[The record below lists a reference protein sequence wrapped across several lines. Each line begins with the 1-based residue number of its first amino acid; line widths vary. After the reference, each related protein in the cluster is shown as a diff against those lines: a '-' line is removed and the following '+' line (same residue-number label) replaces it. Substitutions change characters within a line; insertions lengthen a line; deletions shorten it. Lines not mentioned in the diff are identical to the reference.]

1 MVLAI
6 GIVLTVIAL
15 IQVAHNLQLR
25 TKVDAEALTRDLDTA
40 IRSRMR
46 AYIALLQSGSALL
59 KAHPELNREDFRI
72 YIAGL
77 NVSSNYAGIQGFGY
91 TFRVL
96 PEELKEFEEKARQT
110 IPNFRVWPTYQR
122 SEYHAIRFL
131 EPSDPRNQAALG
143 YDMFTEPV
151 RRATMERARDNAQP
165 ALSGRV
171 TLVQEIEG
179 PKQPGFLIYVPIYR
193 GASVPEDV
201 NTRRE
206 QLIGFCYAPFRAG
219 DLFHQMLA
227 AAAIRNA
234 SFEIYDG
241 DQVNAN
247 QLLYEQHVPQTE
259 AVDQWSSQMLT
270 VSMAGHPWTA
280 RVWVPRQMITRS
292 PLAAGVLAG
301 GILLSLLLF
310 YLTRAEGLARQEA
323 EQIATRLLAS
333 EQALRRSNEDLRLMI
348 QSARDYAIFSLNAE
362 GRISSWNAGAERVF
376 GYPEAQAMGKDPAL
390 LFTPEDQAQGVHAQE
405 LERAASA
412 GVSQGER
419 WQMRRD
425 GGRFY
430 ASRVIHPISGSHG
443 TIQGYLTIARDIT
456 PQMEARERLV
466 REKEFSEAIISSLPG
481 LFLVLDEQSRLRRW
495 NRAVELITARNEP
508 ELQGLEITNLV
519 IQEDRERLAA
529 TIKETFENGGAS
541 AEITLAGAHGQATPF
556 LFTGS
561 RAHLNESLCVIG
573 IGLDISERKAVE
585 RSLQEAQRQLK
596 DYATS
601 LEQRVSERTAELH
614 QSLSSLEGVLYHV
627 AHDLRAPL
635 RAMGSFTSILLE
647 EYAQAFDERGRGYAQ
662 RITDAVR
669 RMDELLLDLLAYGR
683 LAHMD
688 LPIIRLNLEEQVK
701 LVIGRMSDRIHR
713 RGAQIE
719 VVPPFGQVCA
729 NQPVLLDVLGHLLSN
744 ALKFVPADTPPQI
757 RIWADDGPMIRVW
770 VQDNGIGIRP
780 EYHHRVF
787 RIFERLHAD
796 GAYSGTGIGL
806 AIVQKGVERMHGRVG
821 LESEVGKGSCFWIE
835 LPRASS

>member
-6 GIVLTVIAL
+6 GIVLTAIAL
-15 IQVAHNLQLR
+15 IQVGHNLRLR
-25 TKVDAEALTRDLDTA
+25 TEVETEALSRDLDTG

-46 AYIALLQSGSALL
+46 AYIALLQSGSALF
-59 KAHPELNREDFRI
+59 KAHPEFSREDFRA

-77 NVSSNYAGIQGFGY
+77 NISSNYAGIQGLGY
-91 TFRVL
+91 SFRVL
-96 PEELKEFEEKARQT
+96 PEQLKSFEEEARQS
-110 IPNFRVWPTYQR
+110 IPSFRIWPTYQR
-122 SEYHAIRFL
+122 DEYHAIRFL
-131 EPSDPRNQAALG
+131 EPSDARNLAALG

-151 RRATMERARDNAQP
+151 RRVAMERARDSGQP

-179 PKQPGFLIYVPIYR
+179 AKQPGFLLYVPVYR
-193 GASVPEDV
+193 GAVAPEDT
-201 NTRRE
+201 NARRD

-219 DLFHQMLA
+219 DLFQQMTA
-227 AAAIRNA
+227 AAGIQSA

-241 DQVNAN
+241 AQMDADH
-247 QLLYEQHVPQTE
+247 LLYQQHAPPAAE
-259 AVDQWSSQMLT
+259 AGKWTGQQMSIT
-270 VSMAGHPWTA
+270 IAGHQWTA
-280 RVWVPRQMITRS
+280 RLWVPRQMMARS
-292 PLAAGVLAG
+292 PLAGGVLVG
-301 GILLSLLLF
+301 GVLLSLLLF
-310 YLTRAEGLARQEA
+310 YLTRAEGVARQEA
-323 EQIATRLLAS
+323 EQIATRLQAS

-348 QSARDYAIFSLNAE
+348 QSARDYAIFSLNAQ
-362 GRISSWNAGAERVF
+362 GRISSWNVGAERLF
-376 GYPEAQAMGKDPAL
+376 GYSEMEALEKDPAL
-390 LFTPEDQAQGVHAQE
+390 LFTPEDQAQGIHTQE
-405 LERAASA
+405 LERAAKA
-412 GVSQGER
+412 GVSQSER
-419 WQMRRD
+419 WQMRRN
-425 GGRFY
+425 GERFY
-430 ASRVIHPISGSHG
+430 ASRVIHPISGPRGSL
-443 TIQGYLTIARDIT
+443 QGYLTIARDIT
-456 PQMEARERLV
+456 VQMEARERLV

-481 LFLVLDEQSRLRRW
+481 LFLVLDEQNRLRRW
-495 NRAVELITARNEP
+495 NRAVELITSRAEP
-508 ELQGLEITNLV
+508 ALMGLEITNLV
-519 IQEDRERLAA
+519 VEEHRGQLAA
-529 TIKETFENGGAS
+529 AIKEAFESGGAS
-541 AEITLAGAHGQATPF
+541 AEITLAGAHGQATPY

-561 RAHLNESLCVIG
+561 RAHLNDSLCVIG

-585 RSLQEAQRQLK
+585 RSLQEAQRQLQ

-601 LEQRVSERTAELH
+601 LEPRVSERTAELH

-647 EYAQAFDERGRGYAQ
+647 EYAQSFDARGKGYAR
-662 RITDAVR
+662 RITDAVQ

-688 LPIIRLNLEEQVK
+688 LPIVRLNLEEQVR
-701 LVIGRMSDRIHR
+701 LVIDRMSERIHR
-713 RGAQIE
+713 RAAHIE

-744 ALKFVPADTPPQI
+744 ALKFVPSDTPPQV

-770 VQDNGIGIRP
+770 VQDNGIGIKP
-780 EYHHRVF
+780 EYHHRVL

-821 LESEVGKGSCFWIE
+821 LESEVGKGSRFWIE
-835 LPRASS
+835 LPRA